1 MGCRPTSRQFESVI
15 LLLLQN
21 TRVAV
26 VNEFGLRPKY
36 HRFDSG
42 RVYLFCSV
50 IPNGKG
56 PVLKTGD
63 ESHYR
68 FESYTLRNMSVSE
81 SVKSEIIEELIIAR
95 RVRFAMNVDD
105 MFIDAAISRQHGGPL
120 FKLLRE

>member
-1 MGCRPTSRQFESVI
+1 MTFNI
-15 LLLLQN
+15 
-21 TRVAV
+21 
-26 VNEFGLRPKY
+26 F
-36 HRFDSG
+36 
-42 RVYLFCSV
+42 LFCNV

-120 FKLLRE
+120 FKLL

>member
-1 MGCRPTSRQFESVI
+1 MTFNI
-15 LLLLQN
+15 
-21 TRVAV
+21 
-26 VNEFGLRPKY
+26 F
-36 HRFDSG
+36 
-42 RVYLFCSV
+42 LFCSV
-50 IPNGKG
+50 TPNGKG